1 MAYTSTVG
9 LALTPEAFEK
19 LREWSA
25 ALPKDDRKAV
35 QEFIR
40 SADIHKTKRGAHLFF
55 WNLVPWDDKSVERR
69 FLEGLVNSLSAEEYH
84 LCRTGDALFDNE
96 DRGSFADPFDL
107 RLRREVTVG

>member
-9 LALTPEAFEK
+9 LALTASANDRFK
-19 LREWSA
+19 EWIA

-35 QEFIR
+35 QELMR
-40 SADIHKTKRGAHLFF
+40 NADAHKSKKGSHLFF

-69 FLEGLVNSLSAEEYH
+69 FLECLVNSLPMTEYH
-84 LCRTGDALFDNE
+84 IVRTGDAAFDNE
-96 DRGSFADPFDL
+96 ERGSFADPFDL